1 MILSVTLK
9 KTKGRKRSVSV
20 AVLPKLVSQAAWRA
34 TESRCLAPVVK
45 RPASYSLWCWAPS
58 FCWCRPG
65 RWQRWLKESRPYNPC
80 GRRKLNTPCHCKH
93 LKNEPE
99 DGRLVAWD
107 QLQLSLELE
116 NGVWIWRGKETWPQ
130 SLSVL
135 HQQLKE
141 LSFLFTQIHHKHTR
155 LIHFWL
161 HAWLSGHVQMFD
173 DFFTSW
179 LTRLLKI
186 IL

>member
-1 MILSVTLK
+1 MLQSFLNLCHRLH
-9 KTKGRKRSVSV
+9 GE
-20 AVLPKLVSQAAWRA
+20 LLRA
-34 TESRCLAPVVK
+34 GVWPQWLRGLHPIPCDAGLHLFAD
-45 RPASYSLWCWAPS
+45 AGL
-58 FCWCRPG
+58 G
-65 RWQRWLKESRPYNPC
+65 DDRWLKESRPYHPC

>member
-20 AVLPKLVSQAAWRA
+20 AVLPKLVSQAARRA

-65 RWQRWLKESRPYNPC
+65 RWQRWLKELRPYHPC

-141 LSFLFTQIHHKHTR
+141 LSFLFTQTHHKHTR
-155 LIHFWL
+155 LIHF
-161 HAWLSGHVQMFD
+161 
-173 DFFTSW
+173 
-179 LTRLLKI
+179 
-186 IL
+186 